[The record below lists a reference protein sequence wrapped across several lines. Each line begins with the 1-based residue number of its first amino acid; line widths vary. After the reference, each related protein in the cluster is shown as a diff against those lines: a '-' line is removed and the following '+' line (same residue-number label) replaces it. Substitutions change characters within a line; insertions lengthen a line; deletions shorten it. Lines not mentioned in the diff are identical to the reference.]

1 MADLKFKPV
10 PHDHPEFIKRAKLR
24 PGFSEAYAGLKV
36 EYALVSQMLAARSK
50 AALTQRDAVKS
61 AKED

>member
-10 PHDHPEFIKRAKLR
+10 PYNHAEFIARAKLR
-24 PGFSEAYAGLKV
+24 PGFSEAYAELKV
-36 EYALVSQMLAARSK
+36 EYALASQMLAVRSK